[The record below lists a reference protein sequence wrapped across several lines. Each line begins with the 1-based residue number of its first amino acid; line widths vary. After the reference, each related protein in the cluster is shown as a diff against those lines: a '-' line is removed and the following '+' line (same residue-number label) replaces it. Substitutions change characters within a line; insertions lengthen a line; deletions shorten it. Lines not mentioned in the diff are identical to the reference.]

1 VLKVTQRGERLHL
14 SDDYNRIW
22 VALWGKGARI
32 SGMEA
37 NMADV
42 TLREVLEGYRRFN
55 AWELEE
61 QKSALQK
68 LSVEESVRQYF
79 ELCDL
84 ARALAP
90 DAEQIFLEQHKVH
103 WVVRRKKFQRLA
115 KAMKNARTTPGIA
128 RSKRVS

>member
-1 VLKVTQRGERLHL
+1 
-14 SDDYNRIW
+14 
-22 VALWGKGARI
+22 
-32 SGMEA
+32 MEA

-68 LSVEESVRQYF
+68 LSVEESMRQYF

-90 DAEQIFLEQHKVH
+90 DAAHVFLKQNGAHWTARRRNCNDWQRRWECKAATQHC
-103 WVVRRKKFQRLA
+103 A
-115 KAMKNARTTPGIA
+115 K
-128 RSKRVS
+128 